1 MTDNTEIPIAE
12 VVPEASTESSLEEST
27 YARYKKIIKEEFE
40 KRRKEALT
48 FLLISFFQLIFC
60 ILILASATPPRGSIP
75 LTHSAKEDIQ
85 LTPDQ
90 TNWLKGKVWNK
101 ESDISQGYADV
112 HDFFMT
118 LPSGSC
124 SQLTDANDLEGEVT
138 EFTRAIGTHAQN
150 FVKVSNN
157 NYYGLSETQVT
168 IEIFNKLVDGTANT
182 ADFQEIGDCTQNC
195 VTIYDFT
202 KINKENYKSCLKN
215 DFNSGDT
222 GVVTAECDAEQRCTH
237 EDNEDIV
244 SSNRTCMRNEYCK
257 VASRSA
263 ADICVPGLYY
273 DYCVAAGGGNGDFI
287 SFDYKK
293 MRDNSFYSMVG
304 FASIFFIIFNA
315 LILLLFLFFAVEKPS
330 GERKCLSNI
339 TKCFARINCC
349 SKKENSEINDKYN
362 AVSPLERKFL
372 KKDILSS
379 LAKSGEVTGQTK
391 AVIDRQIRDAKT
403 NDDLKRIR
411 EEYLSDVS
419 SIAKPEESELN
430 LYHDIELNF
439 DPAAAEEAGEVTKEQ
454 KKEGKSIL
462 FLVTVGFFSVMVLM
476 QLFCVVLYFISYV
489 YLTSLV
495 SEIGDGITFE
505 PNSYQGNNG
514 TFHNIHPNISPVL
527 TAFFTPALLLI
538 TAVIQCFLIIA
549 EGIIAFS
556 IYRSKKEAAEEA
568 EEEVVDGEPV
578 EEVVESASE
587 LYRQKFEL
595 RF

>member
-27 YARYKKIIKEEFE
+27 YTRYKKIIKEEFE
-40 KRRKEALT
+40 KRRKQALT

-90 TNWLKGKVWNK
+90 TNWLKGKVWNN
-101 ESDISQGYADV
+101 ESNISQGYADV

-150 FVKVSNN
+150 FVKISNI

-168 IEIFNKLVDGTANT
+168 TEIFNKLVDGTANIT
-182 ADFQEIGDCTQNC
+182 DFQEIGDCTKNC

-273 DYCVAAGGGNGDFI
+273 DYCVAAGSGNGGFI
-287 SFDYKK
+287 SFDYRE

-330 GERKCLSNI
+330 GERKCLSSI

-349 SKKENSEINDKYN
+349 SKKEDS
-362 AVSPLERKFL
+362 
-372 KKDILSS
+372 
-379 LAKSGEVTGQTK
+379 EVTPQEK
-391 AVIDRQIRDAKT
+391 IALKRELYAKLDDIKT
-403 NDDLKRIR
+403 NDDLQKFNKKFLGKEPPAKQTPIT
-411 EEYLSDVS
+411 EE
-419 SIAKPEESELN
+419 

-439 DPAAAEEAGEVTKEQ
+439 DPAAAEEAGEVTKEK

-462 FLVTVGFFSVMVLM
+462 FWVTVGFFSVMVLM

-556 IYRSKKEAAEEA
+556 IYRSKKEAVEEA
-568 EEEVVDGEPV
+568 EKEVVDGEPV